1 MRTTEAVNNVISTGM
16 QVAQTYKEDFT
27 GFLIFVFIIATSLLG
42 LIFCGIVWA
51 LYKSAIYSAKKWD
64 EREQKYQEIINE
76 VQNTSTEMLKVNKE
90 LMHAQEEL
98 VRTNAELVR
107 TNANTYATISN
118 KLEALDR
125 IEADM
130 DQVKTKLLIL
140 DKKVN

>member
-1 MRTTEAVNNVISTGM
+1 MRTTEAVNNVISAGM
-16 QVAQTYKEDFT
+16 QVSQTYKEDFT
-27 GFLIFVFIIATSLLG
+27 GFLIFVFTIATSLLIF
-42 LIFCGIVWA
+42 IFCGIAWA
-51 LYKSAIYSAKKWD
+51 FYKSTIHSAKKYD
-64 EREQKYQEIINE
+64 EREQKYQEMINE

-90 LMHAQEEL
+90 LIHTQEEL

-140 DKKVN
+140 DKR